1 MEGINN
7 EFEVKLGAAAD
18 KLGLAMQKAS
28 PEEREILKGMYA
40 DYKRFIEENPDKPQD
55 VSALFAMGIISH
67 NGITSQPV
75 VEAAIEYID
84 TDLEYCRK
92 RQAAAK

>member
-1 MEGINN
+1 
-7 EFEVKLGAAAD
+7 
-18 KLGLAMQKAS
+18 
-28 PEEREILKGMYA
+28 
-40 DYKRFIEENPDKPQD
+40 
-55 VSALFAMGIISH
+55 MGIISH